1 MTLLIIS
8 ANYYFSFLSKQ
19 QNEAS
24 QAACTDA
31 WKTFHQE
38 KPTTEQNHKCDPD
51 RNTGCIKAFER
62 IPCPF
67 YENME
72 SIHYLP
78 HQRVS
83 CLLLVTITRLSK

>member
-8 ANYYFSFLSKQ
+8 ANYSFSFLSKQ

-51 RNTGCIKAFER
+51 RSTG
-62 IPCPF
+62 
-67 YENME
+67 
-72 SIHYLP
+72 
-78 HQRVS
+78 
-83 CLLLVTITRLSK
+83 